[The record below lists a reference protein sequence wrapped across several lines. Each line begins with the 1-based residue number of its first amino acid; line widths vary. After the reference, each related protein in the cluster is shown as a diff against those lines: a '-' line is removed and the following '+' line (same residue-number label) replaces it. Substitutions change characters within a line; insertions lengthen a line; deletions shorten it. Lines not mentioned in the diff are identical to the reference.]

1 MELDET
7 DSELQ
12 LLRLV
17 RLGDNT
23 AQRTV
28 YKNYVRY
35 LAAVCSRYILN
46 DEDIKDVLQD
56 SFLKIFS
63 SISSFDY
70 RGRGC
75 RNFRKRTRFA
85 R

>member
-1 MELDET
+1 MELGET

-17 RLGDNT
+17 RQGDNT

-46 DEDIKDVLQD
+46 DEDVKDVLQD

-63 SISSFDY
+63 SISTF
-70 RGRGC
+70 
-75 RNFRKRTRFA
+75 
-85 R
+85 